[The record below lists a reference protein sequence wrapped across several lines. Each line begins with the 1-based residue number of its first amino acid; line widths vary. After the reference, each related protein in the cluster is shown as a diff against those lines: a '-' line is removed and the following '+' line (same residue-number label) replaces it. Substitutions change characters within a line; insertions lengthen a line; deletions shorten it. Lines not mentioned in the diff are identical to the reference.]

1 MEDQKQNPV
10 QAQQEW
16 NPMLVFH
23 ITLADV
29 RAILSALSAAP
40 LGQSIN
46 AFPALSQEAERQVA
60 VLKANAEKAAAPEKV
75 DEPTATE

>member
-1 MEDQKQNPV
+1 MENQKQNPE

-23 ITLADV
+23 IPLKDV
-29 RAILSALSAAP
+29 EAILGVLAEAP
-40 LGQSIN
+40 LKFSLN
-46 AFPALSQEAERQVA
+46 AYMALRNDAERQIA
-60 VLKANAEKAAAPEKV
+60 TLKASAEKV

>member
-46 AFPALSQEAERQVA
+46 AFLALSQEAERQIA
-60 VLKANAEKAAAPEKV
+60 TLKATAEKV

>member
-1 MEDQKQNPV
+1 MEDQKQNPE

-23 ITLADV
+23 IPLKDV
-29 RAILSALSAAP
+29 EAILGVLAEAP
-40 LGQSIN
+40 LKFSLN
-46 AFPALSQEAERQVA
+46 AYMAMRNEAERQVA

-75 DEPTATE
+75 DEPAATE